1 MICSPTGP
9 GGGISHHIPSPAGM
23 GYDGWGMAWHVCGFS
38 LCGCRIS
45 VLRPFLDSSRRV
57 DDGNEQKNN
66 LQSLALPTELSRGDG
81 SLHLSNANRTRD
93 LGIPSVENGN
103 GHVQVTG
110 LVSSVSLCQR
120 ERERERE
127 NGRCSLLAL
136 GLALVFR
143 ARPRGPVTE

>member
-1 MICSPTGP
+1 MG
-9 GGGISHHIPSPAGM
+9 HGM
-23 GYDGWGMAWHVCGFS
+23 GHVCGFS

-127 NGRCSLLAL
+127 RTVFAL
-136 GLALVFR
+136 GSGVGSCFSRQAEGSR
-143 ARPRGPVTE
+143 DRMNE

>member
-1 MICSPTGP
+1 MG
-9 GGGISHHIPSPAGM
+9 HGM
-23 GYDGWGMAWHVCGFS
+23 GHVCGFS

-45 VLRPFLDSSRRV
+45 VLRPFLDSFRRV
-57 DDGNEQKNN
+57 DVKKEQKSN
-66 LQSLALPTELSRGDG
+66 LQSLALPTRGVWAIHRCVRTSRSRFEPGIISAVPELSRGDG

-103 GHVQVTG
+103 GHVHVTG
-110 LVSSVSLCQR
+110 LVSSVSLCQ
-120 ERERERE
+120 RERERE